1 MTTTNTNN
9 SNTLKLI
16 TLSIA
21 FAFCTLLGFS
31 QDTKTEGQTI
41 TVTVDNIKNNNGNVM
56 VALHSED
63 TFMKGPGLQNLE
75 SDIKDGKIT
84 VTFKNVASGSYA
96 IMVLHDEN
104 KNKRMDFDNGMP
116 KESYGM
122 SNNPISYGPPQFNEA
137 KFEVAKENLELNIRF

>member
-1 MTTTNTNN
+1 MTTPTTHRNN
-9 SNTLKLI
+9 SLKVIMLNI
-16 TLSIA
+16 V

-41 TVTVDNIKNNNGNVM
+41 TVTVDNVKNSNGNVM

-63 TFMKGPGLQNLE
+63 TFLKGQGIQNLE

-104 KNKRMDFDNGMP
+104 KNKRMDFENGMP
-116 KESYGM
+116 LESYGM
-122 SNNPISYGPPQFNEA
+122 SNNPMSYGPPQFSEA
-137 KFEVAKENLELNIRF
+137 KFEVAAENLDLNIRL

>member
-1 MTTTNTNN
+1 MTTPTTHRN
-9 SNTLKLI
+9 NTLKVI

-41 TVTVDNIKNNNGNVM
+41 TVTVNNVKNDTGNVM
-56 VALHSED
+56 VALHSVD
-63 TFMKGPGLQNLE
+63 TFMKGPGIQNLE

-84 VTFKNVASGSYA
+84 VTFKNVASGDYA

-122 SNNPISYGPPQFNEA
+122 SNNPISYGPPQFGEA
-137 KFEVAKENLELNIRF
+137 KFEVAGENLDLNIRF